1 MQGAVIEAVSTM
13 PTIVSQSTCEAEYSL
28 ISITIMSGS
37 YIRKIHNEILGCD
50 FDRPLSILLDIHSQS
65 AMDTAHS
72 GRETNR
78 TRHIVRRFH
87 YVRLSTQNWS
97 VILFK
102 VQGTT
107 NPSNSMTK
115 VLTIEVLDQ
124 EAQVYQVG
132 VDP

>member
-13 PTIVSQSTCEAEYSL
+13 PTIVSQSTYEAEYCMA
-28 ISITIMSGS
+28 SIAVMSGS
-37 YIRKIHNEILGCD
+37 YIRKIYNEILGYD
-50 FDRPLSILLDIHSQS
+50 SDRPLSILLGIDSQS
-65 AMDTAHS
+65 AMDTAYS

-78 TRHIVRRFH
+78 TRHIARRFH
-87 YVRLSTQNWS
+87 YVRLSTHNGS
-97 VILFK
+97 VSLFK
-102 VQGTT
+102 VQGTN

-115 VLTIEVLDQ
+115 VLTVELLDQ